1 MGIAIAASS
10 SSHRKKEKKNSFHSM
25 YNTKIESTHTRG
37 SENEVEMTTD
47 DSSAKGVST
56 SGTDRQKV
64 VIEAERDRERTTR
77 VKQEKVKEEN
87 KKDRE
92 VEGNK
97 LDRSAGGSGSAG
109 GGVEGGAEDA
119 KHVNAEN
126 EEEEEEEEEEDL
138 SDEAVEARHEG
149 MLKSMRDRW
158 ATLQKLRMERKYA
171 LLGIPF
177 NWDEGVCVC
186 VYVCVCM
193 CVCVCVCVHIHV
205 PYRMR
210 VSFIACLHFQIWAHM
225 CVCTH
230 VIPSSSHSFYFYFP
244 DQDK

>member
-1 MGIAIAASS
+1 MGIAIAATSS
-10 SSHRKKEKKNSFHSM
+10 SRRKKEKKNSFHTM

-47 DSSAKGVST
+47 NSCGKGGST

-77 VKQEKVKEEN
+77 VKQEKVKEES
-87 KKDRE
+87 KKDE
-92 VEGNK
+92 DVEGNK
-97 LDRSAGGSGSAG
+97 PDKCGSVG
-109 GGVEGGAEDA
+109 GGVSGGEGGVDEG
-119 KHVNAEN
+119 KPVKAEN
-126 EEEEEEEEEEDL
+126 EEDEEEEEEEEEDL

-177 NWDEGVCVC
+177 NWDEGAWCGVCVWE
-186 VYVCVCM
+186 YV
-193 CVCVCVCVHIHV
+193 
-205 PYRMR
+205 
-210 VSFIACLHFQIWAHM
+210 
-225 CVCTH
+225 
-230 VIPSSSHSFYFYFP
+230 
-244 DQDK
+244 

>member
-1 MGIAIAASS
+1 MGIAIAATS

-47 DSSAKGVST
+47 DSSGKGVST

-77 VKQEKVKEEN
+77 VKQEKVKEES
-87 KKDRE
+87 KTDKD
-92 VEGNK
+92 VEGSK
-97 LDRSAGGSGSAG
+97 LEKSGSIGSGSIG
-109 GGVEGGAEDA
+109 GGVSGVEGGVEEE
-119 KHVNAEN
+119 KHVKAEN
-126 EEEEEEEEEEDL
+126 EDQEEEEEEEEDL

-177 NWDEGVCVC
+177 NWDEGAC
-186 VYVCVCM
+186 VYVCV
-193 CVCVCVCVHIHV
+193 
-205 PYRMR
+205 
-210 VSFIACLHFQIWAHM
+210 
-225 CVCTH
+225 
-230 VIPSSSHSFYFYFP
+230 
-244 DQDK
+244 